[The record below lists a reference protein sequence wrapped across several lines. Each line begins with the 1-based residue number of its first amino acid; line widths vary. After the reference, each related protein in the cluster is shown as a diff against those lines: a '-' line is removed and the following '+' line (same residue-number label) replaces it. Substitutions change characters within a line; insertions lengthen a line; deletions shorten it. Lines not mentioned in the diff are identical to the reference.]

1 MQVDTRSRLF
11 VVWVAVTGAVVVG
24 MIARARGDEM
34 NAWYAGFMVLAA
46 IGGALLGQ
54 TIRSRR

>member
-24 MIARARGDEM
+24 MVARARGDEM
-34 NAWYAGFMVLAA
+34 NAWYVALMVVAA
-46 IGGALLGQ
+46 IGGAFLGQ
-54 TIRSRR
+54 AIRSRR

>member
-1 MQVDTRSRLF
+1 M
-11 VVWVAVTGAVVVG
+11 VWAAVTGAVVVG